1 MPATETV
8 PVIAIDGPVG
18 SGKGTVSHR
27 VASELGFRL
36 LDSGALYRV
45 LASAAR
51 TRGVS
56 LEDGGGLAHLA
67 ESLDIRFVPGDTTTH
82 PVRTLLDDMDVT
94 DAIRTEQCGND
105 ASRVSSS
112 ARVRDA
118 LLARQHGFRRP
129 PGLVADGRDMGTV
142 VFPDAQVKVF
152 LTATAQARAE
162 RRYKQLMAKG
172 IDVSVTRLS
181 GEMAKRDRRDRERA
195 VAPLKPA
202 DDAVVVD
209 TTGLNVDTVVA
220 RVLEIARLRMA
231 AASFEG

>member
-1 MPATETV
+1 MPATEAI

-18 SGKGTVSHR
+18 AGKGTVSHR

-51 TRGVS
+51 TRGVPFD
-56 LEDGGGLAHLA
+56 DGGALARLA
-67 ESLDIRFVPGDTTTH
+67 RSLDIGFVPGDPATD
-82 PVRTLLDDMDVT
+82 PVRTLADGLDVT
-94 DAIRTEQCGND
+94 GVIRTEQCGDD
-105 ASRVSSS
+105 ASRVSAS

-118 LLARQHGFRRP
+118 LLVRQRGFRRP

-142 VFPDAQVKVF
+142 VFPDAPVKVF

-162 RRYKQLMAKG
+162 RRHKQLMAKG

-181 GEMAKRDRRDRERA
+181 REMAERDRRDRERE

-202 DDAVVVD
+202 EDAVVVD
-209 TTGLNVDTVVA
+209 TTGLHVDAVVA
-220 RVLEIARLRMA
+220 RVLGIARSGMA
-231 AASFEG
+231 AASSGE